1 MPIFAFMKTHFLLK
15 VSPII
20 GCIVAFALMLASCDV
35 IDYHPYDT
43 RVSGA
48 HNLTQT
54 NVERI
59 EEVCAGRD
67 TLRFVLISDTQ
78 RWYDE
83 TERAVESINAR
94 TDIDF
99 VVHCGDVSDFGVTRE
114 FELQRNILQ
123 RLRMPYVVLIG
134 NHDCLG
140 SGAEVYSYIFGAPN
154 FSFNASF
161 LHVACLNTNA
171 FEYDYSTAV
180 PDFSYIKTDYTSLP
194 DSVTSTVVAMH
205 AQPYSDQFNNNV
217 AEVFE
222 EEMLKYRNPLFCICG
237 HGHST
242 QVNEWFNDGLK
253 YYEIGAAK
261 SREYMVFTVKR
272 NGEYSYEYVQY

>member
-1 MPIFAFMKTHFLLK
+1 MLLA
-15 VSPII
+15 
-20 GCIVAFALMLASCDV
+20 GCNM

-48 HNLTQT
+48 HDLTSL
-54 NVERI
+54 NVQRI
-59 EEVCAGRD
+59 EQACAGRD
-67 TLRFVLISDTQ
+67 SLRFVLISDTQ

-114 FELQRNILQ
+114 FELQRDILQ
-123 RLRMPYVVLIG
+123 KLRMPYVVLIG

-140 SGAEVYSYIFGAPN
+140 SGAETYSYIFGKPN

-161 LHVACLNTNA
+161 LHVACINTNA

-194 DSVTSTVVAMH
+194 DSVSATVVAMH
-205 AQPYSDQFNNNV
+205 AQPFSDQFNNNV